1 MNDTQRQIA
10 RKLVELLLEPGY
22 MLSLWGGTWY
32 TLCNSTNID
41 DVLAAVEQLDGFVS
55 IEIDLIH
62 QAGQHEPYLG
72 KIDLAYPTTQPSI
85 GITYD
90 VKPAIEPAIESIVD
104 QIKDF
109 ADSLLAE
116 EAA

>member
-1 MNDTQRQIA
+1 MNATQRQVV

-41 DVLAAVEQLDGFVS
+41 DVLAAVKQLDGFVS
-55 IEIDLIH
+55 IEIDLVH
-62 QAGQHEPYLG
+62 QAGQHDPYLG
-72 KIDLAYPTTQPSI
+72 NIDLNWSTTEPGI

-90 VKPAIEPAIESIVD
+90 VKPAIEPIVD

>member
-1 MNDTQRQIA
+1 MNDKQRQVV

-22 MLSLWGGTWY
+22 MLSLWRGTWY
-32 TLCNSTNID
+32 TLCNSTRID
-41 DVLAAVEQLDGFVS
+41 DILAAVEQLDGFVS
-55 IEIDLIH
+55 IEIDLVH
-62 QAGQHEPYLG
+62 QAGQHDPYLG
-72 KIDLAYPTTQPSI
+72 NIDLNWSTTQPSI

-90 VKPAIEPAIESIVD
+90 IKPAIESIVG
-104 QIKDF
+104 QVKDF

>member
-1 MNDTQRQIA
+1 MNDKQRQVV

-22 MLSLWGGTWY
+22 MLSLWRGTWY
-32 TLCNSTNID
+32 TLCNSTKID
-41 DVLAAVEQLDGFVS
+41 DILAAVEQLDGFVS

-72 KIDLAYPTTQPSI
+72 NIDLTWSTTKPGI
-85 GITYD
+85 GITCNI
-90 VKPAIEPAIESIVD
+90 KPAIESIIGQV
-104 QIKDF
+104 KNF